1 MDYLISLVEAY
12 RDQLSTIAELI
23 NYFVQNP
30 FTKNDLMFTLGLV
43 KDISK
48 LKSTKNNL
56 EEMIIT
62 ALNKIETNY

>member
-30 FTKNDLMFTLGLV
+30 FTKNDLIFTLGPV

>member
-1 MDYLISLVEAY
+1 LP
-12 RDQLSTIAELI
+12 TIAELI
-23 NYFVQNP
+23 KYIVQNP
-30 FTKNDLMFTLGLV
+30 FTKNDLMLTLGLV

-62 ALNKIETNY
+62 ALNKEETNY